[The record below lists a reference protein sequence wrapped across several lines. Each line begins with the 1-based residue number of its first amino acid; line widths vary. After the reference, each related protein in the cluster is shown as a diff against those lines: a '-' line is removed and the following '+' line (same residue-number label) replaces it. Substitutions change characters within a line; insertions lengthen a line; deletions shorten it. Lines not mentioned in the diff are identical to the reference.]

1 MAIWDEVF
9 DTFGG
14 KAITKAITEAFDG
27 ERRKM
32 IDTLVEGA
40 ALQELKDTVK
50 DAVETVY
57 YKISDSD
64 D

>member
-1 MAIWDEVF
+1 MAIWEEVF

-14 KAITKAITEAFDG
+14 KAITKAIKEAFDG
-27 ERRKM
+27 EGSKAF
-32 IDTLVEGA
+32 DALVEGA

-57 YKISDSD
+57 DKISNSD